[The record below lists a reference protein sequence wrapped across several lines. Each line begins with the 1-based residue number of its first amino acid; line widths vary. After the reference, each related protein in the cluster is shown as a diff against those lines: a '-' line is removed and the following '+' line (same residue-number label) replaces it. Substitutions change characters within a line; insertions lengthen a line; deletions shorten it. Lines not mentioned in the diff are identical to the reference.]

1 MRASRYLIATQKE
14 TPADAEIISHQLM
27 LRAGMIRKLAA
38 GLYTWLPMGLR
49 TLRKVERIVR
59 EEMDKSGA
67 QEVLMPAVQPA
78 ELWEE
83 SGRWTQYGGELLRMK
98 DRHGRDFCFGPT
110 HEEVITD
117 LIRNEIS
124 SYKEL
129 PANFYQVQ
137 TKFRDERRPRFGVM
151 RAREFLMKD
160 AYSFH
165 LNPESLNETYQLMHH
180 TYCAIFDRFGLDY
193 RAVQADSGA
202 IGGSASHEFHVLAS
216 SGEDDIVFSTD
227 SDYAAN
233 IEKAEAVAPSGT
245 RPAPAEEMKEVATPD
260 QKTIE
265 AVSALLGIDP
275 TRTVKTLLVKAEADD
290 DGNSGLV
297 ALVLRGDHTL
307 NEIKAEN
314 LAGVAEPLT
323 MATDEEIEQA
333 VGCKAGSIGPVKL
346 NLPVIVDRSA
356 AHLADFVCGANR
368 EGFHLTGVNGERDV
382 ALDRVEDLR
391 NVVEGDPSPDG
402 KGTLE
407 IRRGIE
413 VGHIFKLG
421 NKYSTAMNATVL
433 DENGKTVTME
443 MGCYGLGVSRVVAA
457 AIEQNHDENGIIWPD
472 AIAPFQVAIVT
483 LNAHKSPT
491 VAEAGEK
498 LYEQLR
504 QAGYDVLLDDRKERP
519 GVKFADME
527 LIGIPHRF
535 VVSERGL
542 AAGTL
547 EYKGRRDAEKQ
558 DVPVAEALPFLGN
571 ASPRKGLEPHARR
584 RRANL

>member
-14 TPADAEIISHQLM
+14 TPADAEIISHQMM
-27 LRAGMIRKLAA
+27 LRAGMIRKLAS
-38 GLYTWLPMGLR
+38 GLYSWLPMGLR
-49 TLRKVERIVR
+49 VLRKVERIVR

-78 ELWEE
+78 ELWQE
-83 SGRWTQYGGELLRMK
+83 SGRWEQYGGELLRMN

-117 LIRNEIS
+117 LIRNELK

-129 PANFYQVQ
+129 PANFYQIQ

-151 RAREFLMKD
+151 RAREFIMKD

-165 LNPESLNETYQLMHH
+165 VNAESLNDTYQVMHR
-180 TYCAIFDRFGLDY
+180 TYCAIFDRLGLDY
-193 RAVQADSGA
+193 RPVEADSGA

-216 SGEDDIVFSTD
+216 SGEDAIVFSTD

-233 IEKAEAVAPSGT
+233 IEKAEAVAPAGDRSS
-245 RPAPAEEMKEVATPD
+245 PSEEMAEVATPE
-260 QKTIE
+260 QRTIE
-265 AVSALLGIDP
+265 AVATFLKIDAS
-275 TRTVKTLLVKAEADD
+275 RCAKTLLVKAEEDD
-290 DGNSGLV
+290 NGNSGLI
-297 ALVLRGDHTL
+297 ALILRGDHTL

-314 LAGVAEPLT
+314 LPDVAEPLT
-323 MATDEEIEQA
+323 MATDEEIEQI
-333 VGCKAGSIGPVKL
+333 VGCKAGSIGPVAL
-346 NLPVIVDRSA
+346 PVPVIVDRSA
-356 AHLADFVCGANR
+356 AHMVDFVCGANK
-368 EGFHLTGVNGERDV
+368 EGYHLTGVNWERDV
-382 ALDRVEDLR
+382 ALARVEDLR
-391 NVVEGDPSPDG
+391 DVVEGDPSPDG

-421 NKYSTAMNATVL
+421 NKYSKAMNATVL
-433 DENGKTVTME
+433 DENGKSAILE
-443 MGCYGLGVSRVVAA
+443 MGCYGIGVSRIVASS
-457 AIEQNHDENGIIWPD
+457 IEQNHDDKGIIWPD
-472 AIAPFQVAIVT
+472 AIAPFEVAIVT
-483 LNAHKSPT
+483 LNGQKSPA
-491 VAEAGEK
+491 VMAAGEK

-504 QAGYDVLLDDRKERP
+504 QAGFDVLLDDRNERP

-542 AAGTL
+542 AAETL
-547 EYKGRRDAEKQ
+547 EYKGRRDEDKQ
-558 DVPVAEALPFLGN
+558 DIPLAEALPFLIS
-571 ASPRKGLEPHARR
+571 ASPRNGL
-584 RRANL
+584 

>member
-14 TPADAEIISHQLM
+14 TPSDAEVISHQLM
-27 LRAGMIRKLAA
+27 LRAGLIRKLAA
-38 GLYTWLPMGLR
+38 GLYTWLPTGLR
-49 TLRKVERIVR
+49 ALRKVERIVR

-78 ELWEE
+78 ELWQE
-83 SGRWTQYGGELLRMK
+83 SGRWTQYGGELLRMN
-98 DRHGRDFCFGPT
+98 DRHGREFCFGPT

-117 LIRNEIS
+117 LVRNELK

-151 RAREFLMKD
+151 RAREFIMKD

-165 LNPESLNETYQLMHH
+165 VNAESLDETYQIMHR
-180 TYCAIFDRFGLDY
+180 TYCAIFDRLGLDY
-193 RAVQADSGA
+193 RPVQADSGA
-202 IGGSASHEFHVLAS
+202 IGGSDSHEFHVLAS
-216 SGEDDIVFSTD
+216 SGEDDIVFSTE

-233 IEKAEAVAPSGT
+233 IEKAEAVAPSGE
-245 RPAPAEEMKEVATPD
+245 RAAPAEELKEAATPD
-260 QKTIE
+260 QRTIE
-265 AVSALLGIDP
+265 AISQFLSIDA
-275 TRTVKTLLVKAEADD
+275 TRTVKTLLVKAEVNEA
-290 DGNSGLV
+290 GEESNAGLV
-297 ALVLRGDHTL
+297 ALILRGDHTL
-307 NEIKAEN
+307 NEIKAES

-323 MATDEEIEQA
+323 MATDEEIEA
-333 VGCKAGSIGPVKL
+333 IIGCKAGSIGPVDLKV
-346 NLPVIVDRSA
+346 PVIVDRSA

-368 EGFHLTGVNGERDV
+368 EGYHLTGVNWERD
-382 ALDRVEDLR
+382 LPLGQVEDIR
-391 NVVEGDPSPDG
+391 NVVEGDASPDG

-433 DENGKTVTME
+433 DENGKTVIMD
-443 MGCYGLGVSRVVAA
+443 MGCYGIGVSRIVAA
-457 AIEQNHDENGIIWPD
+457 SIEQNHDEKGIIWPD

-483 LNAHKSPT
+483 LNAHKTPI

-498 LYEQLR
+498 LYEQLK

-535 VVSERGL
+535 VISDRGL

-547 EYKGRRDAEKQ
+547 EYKGRRDADKQ
-558 DVPVAEALPFLGN
+558 DIAIEEALTFLIK
-571 ASPRKGLEPHARR
+571 ASPRKGL
-584 RRANL
+584 

>member
-14 TPADAEIISHQLM
+14 TPADAEIISHQMM
-27 LRAGMIRKLAA
+27 LRAGMIRKLAS
-38 GLYTWLPMGLR
+38 GLYSWLPMGLR
-49 TLRKVERIVR
+49 VLRKVERIVR

-78 ELWEE
+78 ELWQE
-83 SGRWTQYGGELLRMK
+83 SGRWEQYGGELLRMN

-117 LIRNEIS
+117 LIRNELK

-129 PANFYQVQ
+129 PANFYQIQ

-151 RAREFLMKD
+151 RAREFIMKD

-165 LNPESLNETYQLMHH
+165 VNAESLNYTYQVMHR
-180 TYCAIFDRFGLDY
+180 TYCAIFDRLGLDY
-193 RAVQADSGA
+193 RPVEADSGA

-216 SGEDDIVFSTD
+216 SGEDAIVFSTD

-233 IEKAEAVAPSGT
+233 IEKAEAVAPAGDRSS
-245 RPAPAEEMKEVATPD
+245 PSEEMAEVATPE
-260 QKTIE
+260 QRTIE
-265 AVSALLGIDP
+265 AVATFLNVDASRCA
-275 TRTVKTLLVKAEADD
+275 KTLLVKAEEDD
-290 DGNSGLV
+290 NGHSGLI
-297 ALVLRGDHTL
+297 ALILRGDHTL

-314 LAGVAEPLT
+314 LPDVAEPLT
-323 MATDEEIEQA
+323 MATDEEIEQV
-333 VGCKAGSIGPVKL
+333 VGCKAGSIGPV
-346 NLPVIVDRSA
+346 NLTVPVIVDRSA
-356 AHLADFVCGANR
+356 AHMVDFVCGANK
-368 EGFHLTGVNGERDV
+368 EGHHLTGVNWERDV
-382 ALDRVEDLR
+382 ALSRVEDLR
-391 NVVEGDPSPDG
+391 DVVEGDPSPDG

-421 NKYSTAMNATVL
+421 NKYSKAMNATVL
-433 DENGKTVTME
+433 DENGKSATLE
-443 MGCYGLGVSRVVAA
+443 MGCYGIGVSRIVASS
-457 AIEQNHDENGIIWPD
+457 IEQNHDDKGIIWPD
-472 AIAPFQVAIVT
+472 AIAPFEVAIVT
-483 LNAHKSPT
+483 LNGHKSPS
-491 VAEAGEK
+491 VMAAGEK

-504 QAGYDVLLDDRKERP
+504 QAGFDVLLDDRNERP

-542 AAGTL
+542 TAETL
-547 EYKGRRDAEKQ
+547 EYKGRRDEDKQ
-558 DVPVAEALPFLGN
+558 DIPLAEALPFLIS
-571 ASPRKGLEPHARR
+571 ASPRNGL
-584 RRANL
+584 

>member
-59 EEMDKSGA
+59 EEMDKSGG

-83 SGRWTQYGGELLRMK
+83 SGRWTQYGGELLRMN

-117 LIRNEIS
+117 LIRNELK

-129 PANFYQVQ
+129 PANFYQIQ

-151 RAREFLMKD
+151 RAREFVMKD

-165 LNPESLNETYQLMHH
+165 LNAESLNDTYQVMHR
-180 TYCAIFDRFGLDY
+180 TYCSIFDRLGLDY
-193 RAVQADSGA
+193 RPVQADSGA

-216 SGEDDIVFSTD
+216 SGEDDIVFSTE
-227 SDYAAN
+227 SSYAAN
-233 IEKAEAVAPSGT
+233 IEKAEAVAPAGE
-245 RPAPAEEMKEVATPD
+245 RPAPGEAMAEVATPG
-260 QKTIE
+260 QRTIAAISE
-265 AVSALLGIDP
+265 FLELDVK
-275 TRTVKTLLVKAEADD
+275 RTVKTLLVKGEADE
-290 DGNSGLV
+290 DGNAGLV
-297 ALVLRGDHTL
+297 ALILRGDHSL

-314 LAGVAEPLT
+314 LAGIAEPLT
-323 MATDEEIEQA
+323 MATDEEILAA
-333 VGCKAGSIGPVKL
+333 VGCQPGSIGPVNL
-346 NLPVIVDRSA
+346 NVPVIVDRSA
-356 AHLADFVCGANR
+356 AHLADFVCGANK
-368 EGFHLTGVNGERDV
+368 EDYHLTGVNWERDV
-382 ALDRVEDLR
+382 PLARVEDIR

-421 NKYSTAMNATVL
+421 NKYSQAMNATVL
-433 DENGKTVTME
+433 DENGKTAVME
-443 MGCYGLGVSRVVAA
+443 MGCYGIGVSRIVAA
-457 AIEQNHDENGIIWPD
+457 SIEQNHDDKGIIWPD
-472 AIAPFQVAIVT
+472 AIAPFEIAIVT
-483 LNAHKSPT
+483 LNGHKSPT

-504 QAGYDVLLDDRKERP
+504 QAGYDVLLDDRNERP

-535 VVSERGL
+535 VVSDRGL
-542 AAGTL
+542 TAGTL

-558 DVPVAEALPFLGN
+558 DIPLEQALPFMVK
-571 ASPRKGLEPHARR
+571 ASPRKGL
-584 RRANL
+584 

>member
-1 MRASRYLIATQKE
+1 
-14 TPADAEIISHQLM
+14 M

-117 LIRNEIS
+117 LIRNELS

-165 LNPESLNETYQLMHH
+165 LNAKSLNDTYELMHR

-216 SGEDDIVFSTD
+216 SGEDDIVFSTE

-233 IEKAEAVAPSGT
+233 IEKAEAVAPSGD
-245 RPAPAEEMKEVATPD
+245 RPAPTEEVKEVATPD

-275 TRTVKTLLVKAEADD
+275 TRTVKTLLVKAEADEE
-290 DGNSGLV
+290 GNSGLV

-346 NLPVIVDRSA
+346 NVPVIVDRSA

-368 EGFHLTGVNGERDV
+368 EGFHLTGVNWERDA
-382 ALDRVEDLR
+382 ALERVEDLR
-391 NVVEGDPSPDG
+391 NVVEGDTSPDG

-457 AIEQNHDENGIIWPD
+457 AIEQNHDDNGIIWPD

-542 AAGTL
+542 AAGAL
-547 EYKGRRDAEKQ
+547 EYKGRRDADKQ
-558 DVPVAEALPFLGN
+558 DVPVAEALPFLVN
-571 ASPRKGLEPHARR
+571 ASPRKGL
-584 RRANL
+584 

>member
-1 MRASRYLIATQKE
+1 
-14 TPADAEIISHQLM
+14 
-27 LRAGMIRKLAA
+27 
-38 GLYTWLPMGLR
+38 
-49 TLRKVERIVR
+49 
-59 EEMDKSGA
+59 
-67 QEVLMPAVQPA
+67 
-78 ELWEE
+78 
-83 SGRWTQYGGELLRMK
+83 MK

-165 LNPESLNETYQLMHH
+165 LNAESLNETYELMHR

-216 SGEDDIVFSTD
+216 SGEDDIVFSTG

-245 RPAPAEEMKEVATPD
+245 RPAPAEELKEVATPD
-260 QKTIE
+260 EKTIE
-265 AVSALLGIDP
+265 AVSQLLGIDA
-275 TRTVKTLLVKAEADD
+275 TRTVKTLLVKAEADE
-290 DGNSGLV
+290 DGSSGLV

-333 VGCKAGSIGPVKL
+333 VGCKPGSIGPVNL
-346 NLPVIVDRSA
+346 NVPVIVDRSA

-368 EGFHLTGVNGERDV
+368 EGFHLTGVNWERDA
-382 ALDRVEDLR
+382 ALERVEDLR

-433 DENGKTVTME
+433 DENGKTVIMD

-547 EYKGRRDAEKQ
+547 EYKGRKDAEKQ
-558 DVPVAEALPFLGN
+558 DVPVAEALPFLVN
-571 ASPRKGLEPHARR
+571 ASPRKGL
-584 RRANL
+584 

>member
-38 GLYTWLPMGLR
+38 GLYTWLPLGLR

-78 ELWEE
+78 ELWQE
-83 SGRWTQYGGELLRMK
+83 SARWTQYGGELLRMK

-117 LIRNEIS
+117 LIRNELK

-129 PANFYQVQ
+129 PANFYQIQ

-151 RAREFLMKD
+151 RAREFIMKD

-165 LNPESLNETYQLMHH
+165 TSPESLDETYQVMHR
-180 TYCAIFDRFGLDY
+180 TYCAIFDRVGLEY
-193 RAVQADSGA
+193 RPVQADSGA

-216 SGEDDIVFSTD
+216 SGEDAIVFSTD

-233 IEKAEAVAPSGT
+233 IEKAEAVAPAGE
-245 RPAPAEEMKEVATPD
+245 RPAPTEALKEVATPD
-260 QKTIE
+260 QRTIE
-265 AVSALLGIDP
+265 AVSEFLGIA
-275 TRTVKTLLVKAEADD
+275 TNRTVKTLLVKTEADEE
-290 DGNSGLV
+290 GRSGLV

-314 LAGVAEPLT
+314 LPDVAEPLT
-323 MATDEEIEQA
+323 MATDEEIEA
-333 VGCKAGSIGPVKL
+333 AIGCKAGSIGPV
-346 NLPVIVDRSA
+346 NLPVPVIVDRSA

-368 EGFHLTGVNGERDV
+368 EGFHLTGVNWERD
-382 ALDRVEDLR
+382 LPLGRVEDLR

-402 KGTLE
+402 RGTLE

-433 DENGKTVTME
+433 DENGKSVIMD
-443 MGCYGLGVSRVVAA
+443 MGCYGIGVSRIVAA
-457 AIEQNHDENGIIWPD
+457 AIEQNHDDRGIIWPD

-504 QAGYDVLLDDRKERP
+504 QAGYDVLLDDRNERP

-527 LIGIPHRF
+527 LIGVPHRF
-535 VVSERGL
+535 VVSDRGL

-547 EYKGRRDAEKQ
+547 EYKGRRDEEKQ
-558 DVPVAEALPFLGN
+558 DIPVAEALSFLVN
-571 ASPRKGLEPHARR
+571 ASPRKAL
-584 RRANL
+584 

>member
-1 MRASRYLIATQKE
+1 MRASRFLIATLKE
-14 TPADAEIISHQLM
+14 TPADAEVISHQLM
-27 LRAGMIRKLAA
+27 LRAGMIRKLAS

-78 ELWEE
+78 ELWQE
-83 SGRWTQYGGELLRMK
+83 SGRWEQYGGELLRMN
-98 DRHGRDFCFGPT
+98 DRHGRDFCYGPT

-117 LIRNEIS
+117 LIRNELK

-129 PANFYQVQ
+129 PSNFYQIQ

-151 RAREFLMKD
+151 RAREFIMKD

-165 LNPESLNETYQLMHH
+165 LNAESLNETYQVMHR
-180 TYCAIFDRFGLDY
+180 TYCAIFDRLGLDY
-193 RAVQADSGA
+193 RPVQADSGA

-233 IEKAEAVAPSGT
+233 IEKAEAVAPAGD
-245 RPAPAEEMKEVATPD
+245 RPAPSEELKEVSTPG
-260 QKTIE
+260 QRTIDML
-265 AVSALLGIDP
+265 AQFLGVDAS
-275 TRTVKTLLVKAEADD
+275 RTVKTLLVKGEEDEN
-290 DGNSGLV
+290 GESGPV
-297 ALVLRGDHTL
+297 ALILRGDHTL

-314 LAGVAEPLT
+314 LAGIAEPLT
-323 MATDEEIEQA
+323 MATDEEIEKA
-333 VGCKAGSIGPVKL
+333 VGCKPGSIGPVKL
-346 NLPVIVDRSA
+346 PVPVIVDRSA
-356 AHLADFVCGANR
+356 AHLADFVCGANK
-368 EGFHLTGVNGERDV
+368 EDFHLTGVNWGRD
-382 ALDRVEDLR
+382 AELSRVEDLR
-391 NVVEGDPSPDG
+391 NVVEGDASPDG

-433 DENGKTVTME
+433 DENGKHVIVE
-443 MGCYGLGVSRVVAA
+443 MGCYGIGVSRIVAA
-457 AIEQNHDENGIIWPD
+457 SIEQNHDDRGIIWPE
-472 AIAPFQVAIVT
+472 AIAPFEVAVVT

-498 LYEQLR
+498 LYDQLR
-504 QAGYDVLLDDRKERP
+504 QAGFDVLLDDRKERP

-535 VVSERGL
+535 VVSDRGL
-542 AAGTL
+542 EAGTL
-547 EYKGRRDAEKQ
+547 EYKGRRDADKQ
-558 DVPVAEALPFLGN
+558 DVALDEALPFLIS
-571 ASPRKGLEPHARR
+571 ASPRNGL
-584 RRANL
+584 

>member
-117 LIRNEIS
+117 LIRNEVS

-165 LNPESLNETYQLMHH
+165 LNAESLNETYELMHR

-202 IGGSASHEFHVLAS
+202 IGGNASHEFHVLAS
-216 SGEDDIVFSTD
+216 SGEDDIVFSTE

-233 IEKAEAVAPSGT
+233 IEKAEAVSPSGT
-245 RPAPAEEMKEVATPD
+245 RPAPAEEMKEVATPE

-265 AVSALLGIDP
+265 AVSSLLGIDA
-275 TRTVKTLLVKAEADD
+275 TRTVKTLLVKAEADE
-290 DGNSGLV
+290 DGTSGLV

-323 MATDEEIEQA
+323 MATDEEIEQV

-346 NLPVIVDRSA
+346 NVPVIVDRSA

-368 EGFHLTGVNGERDV
+368 EGFHLTGVNWERDV

-457 AIEQNHDENGIIWPD
+457 AIEQNHDDNGIIWPD

-483 LNAHKSPT
+483 LNAHKSPI

-558 DVPVAEALPFLGN
+558 DVPVAEALPFLVN
-571 ASPRKGLEPHARR
+571 ASPRKGL
-584 RRANL
+584 

>member
-129 PANFYQVQ
+129 PANFYQIQ

-165 LNPESLNETYQLMHH
+165 LNAESLNETYELMHR

-216 SGEDDIVFSTD
+216 SGEDDIVFSTG

-245 RPAPAEEMKEVATPD
+245 RPAPAEEIKEVATPD
-260 QKTIE
+260 EKTID
-265 AVSALLGIDP
+265 AVSQLLGIDA
-275 TRTVKTLLVKAEADD
+275 TRTVKTLLVKAEADE
-290 DGNSGLV
+290 DGNAGLV

-333 VGCKAGSIGPVKL
+333 VGCKPGSIGPVNL
-346 NLPVIVDRSA
+346 NVPVIVDRSA

-368 EGFHLTGVNGERDV
+368 EGFHLTGVNWERDA
-382 ALDRVEDLR
+382 ALERVEDLR

-433 DENGKTVTME
+433 DENGKTVIMD

-547 EYKGRRDAEKQ
+547 EYKGRKDAEKR
-558 DVPVAEALPFLGN
+558 DVPVAEALPFLVN
-571 ASPRKGLEPHARR
+571 ASPRKGL
-584 RRANL
+584 